1 MKQIGRAEQAICQA
15 VAMRL
20 PAALIAICMLAAALA
35 AGCGSSDGGERA
47 ADVPTP
53 AEARAALRGAP
64 APLAAL
70 HDQAAELLG
79 GGERAF
85 RGRLAE
91 LRGYPVVVNVWAEWC
106 GPCKEEFPVL
116 QRAAARYGGN
126 VAFLG
131 VDTEDVEKNARAW
144 LDDHWVP
151 YPSYSDPDGVLRKV
165 VGVTVGVP
173 GTVFIDRAGETAY
186 LKQGPYRD
194 DAAFE
199 RDLQR
204 YLGAVPSS

>member
-1 MKQIGRAEQAICQA
+1 
-15 VAMRL
+15 MRL
-20 PAALIAICMLAAALA
+20 PPVLIAICVLAAALA
-35 AGCGSSDGGERA
+35 TGCGSSGGGDA
-47 ADVPTP
+47 PADVPTP
-53 AEARAALRGAP
+53 AEARAALRGSP
-64 APLAAL
+64 PPLAAL
-70 HDQAAELLG
+70 HAQANELLG
-79 GGERAF
+79 GGESALR
-85 RGRLAE
+85 RRLRD

-106 GPCKEEFPVL
+106 APCKEEFPVL
-116 QRAAARYGGN
+116 QRASARYGGN

-131 VDTEDVEKNARAW
+131 IDTEDVEKNARAW
-144 LDDHWVP
+144 LDDHWVS
-151 YPSYSDPDGVLRKV
+151 YPSFSDPDGDLRKE

-173 GTVFIDRAGETAY
+173 GTVFIDRAGERAY

>member
-1 MKQIGRAEQAICQA
+1 
-15 VAMRL
+15 MRV
-20 PAALIAICMLAAALA
+20 PPVLIAICVLAAALV
-35 AGCGSSDGGERA
+35 AGCGGSGEQT

-53 AEARAALRGAP
+53 AEARAALSGSP
-64 APLAAL
+64 PPLAAL
-70 HDQAAELLG
+70 HAQAAELLD
-79 GGERAF
+79 GGEGAF
-85 RGRLAE
+85 RRRLGE

-106 GPCKEEFPVL
+106 RPCKEEFPVL
-116 QRAAARYGGN
+116 QRASARYGGN

-131 VDTEDVEKNARAW
+131 IDTRDVERNALRW

-151 YPSYSDPDGVLRKV
+151 YPSFADPDGDLARA
-165 VGVTVGVP
+165 VGVTVGIP
-173 GTVFIDRAGETAY
+173 GTVFLDRDGKTAY

-194 DAAFE
+194 DAAFQ